1 MLSKEEKREI
11 FEGVMSQLSTV
22 VEELMT
28 EREKN
33 IKPVNEDI
41 NDTSDTDSDDYTY
54 RHRFMKS
61 NEFWMLAKK
70 MKNQDLDYA
79 QIWLG
84 QRVDDTENDVYSFL
98 FAPKAQKIA
107 YIKRTAQ
114 EATSDKAKTNLENKL
129 SNLLE
134 GNEVVIRD
142 IYIEQKDVLE
152 EIKNLTSDV
161 TKFKKAL
168 IDAIW
173 GADYFDEDE
182 AEEEPKIEEKPS
194 EEKVE
199 KARNITALLKK
210 ISEDDSA
217 FDGVVELF
225 SKIETLAQKHGGNY
239 DYALKAINDRLRLKK
254 KE

>member
-1 MLSKEEKREI
+1 
-11 FEGVMSQLSTV
+11 MSQLSTV
-22 VEELMT
+22 VEKLVA
-28 EREKN
+28 ERDKN
-33 IKPVNEDI
+33 ITSVNEDI
-41 NDTSDTDSDDYTY
+41 NDTSDIVSDDYTY

-98 FAPKAQKIA
+98 FAPKTQTIA

-114 EATSDKAKTNLENKL
+114 EATSNKAKTNLENKL

-134 GNEVVIRD
+134 GKEVVIRD
-142 IYIEQKDVLE
+142 IYIEKKDILE

-173 GADYFDEDE
+173 GAEYET
-182 AEEEPKIEEKPS
+182 EEESKIEEKPS

-199 KARNITALLKK
+199 KAKKITALLKK

-217 FDGVVELF
+217 FNGVVELF
-225 SKIETLAQKHGGNY
+225 SKIETLAQKHGSNY

-254 KE
+254 KEG

>member
-1 MLSKEEKREI
+1 
-11 FEGVMSQLSTV
+11 MSQLSTV
-22 VEELMT
+22 VKELMV

-33 IKPVNEDI
+33 MKSVNEDI
-41 NDTSDTDSDDYTY
+41 NDTSDIVSDDYIY

-61 NEFWMLAKK
+61 AEFWMLAKK

-98 FAPKAQKIA
+98 FAPKTQTIA

-114 EATSDKAKTNLENKL
+114 EATSNKAKTNLENKL

-142 IYIEQKDVLE
+142 IYIEKKDILE

-173 GADYFDEDE
+173 GAEYET
-182 AEEEPKIEEKPS
+182 EEESKI

-199 KARNITALLKK
+199 KAKKITALLKK

-217 FDGVVELF
+217 FNGIVELF
-225 SKIETLAQKHGGNY
+225 NKTETLAQKHGGNY

-254 KE
+254 KED

>member
-1 MLSKEEKREI
+1 
-11 FEGVMSQLSTV
+11 MSQLSTV
-22 VEELMT
+22 VEELMAK
-28 EREKN
+28 REKN

-182 AEEEPKIEEKPS
+182 AEEEPKIEEKSS

-199 KARNITALLKK
+199 KAKNITALLKK

-254 KE
+254 KEE

>member
-22 VEELMT
+22 VKELMV

-33 IKPVNEDI
+33 IKSVNEDI
-41 NDTSDTDSDDYTY
+41 NDTSDIVSDDYTY
-54 RHRFMKS
+54 RHSFMKS
-61 NEFWMLAKK
+61 DEFWMLAKK

-98 FAPKAQKIA
+98 FAPKTQTIA

-114 EATSDKAKTNLENKL
+114 EATSNKAKTNLENKL

-142 IYIEQKDVLE
+142 IYIEKKDILE

-173 GADYFDEDE
+173 GAEYET
-182 AEEEPKIEEKPS
+182 EEELKIEENPS

-199 KARNITALLKK
+199 KAKKITALLKK

-217 FDGVVELF
+217 FNGVVELF
-225 SKIETLAQKHGGNY
+225 NKTETLAQKHGGNY

-254 KE
+254 KEG

>member
-1 MLSKEEKREI
+1 
-11 FEGVMSQLSTV
+11 
-22 VEELMT
+22 
-28 EREKN
+28 
-33 IKPVNEDI
+33 
-41 NDTSDTDSDDYTY
+41 
-54 RHRFMKS
+54 
-61 NEFWMLAKK
+61 
-70 MKNQDLDYA
+70 
-79 QIWLG
+79 
-84 QRVDDTENDVYSFL
+84 
-98 FAPKAQKIA
+98 
-107 YIKRTAQ
+107 
-114 EATSDKAKTNLENKL
+114 
-129 SNLLE
+129 
-134 GNEVVIRD
+134 
-142 IYIEQKDVLE
+142 LE

-254 KE
+254 KEE

>member
-1 MLSKEEKREI
+1 
-11 FEGVMSQLSTV
+11 MSQLSTV
-22 VEELMT
+22 VEELMAK
-28 EREKN
+28 REKN
-33 IKPVNEDI
+33 IKSVNEDI
-41 NDTSDTDSDDYTY
+41 NNTSDIVSDDYTY

-61 NEFWMLAKK
+61 NEFWILAKK
-70 MKNQDLDYA
+70 MKNQNLDYA

-84 QRVDDTENDVYSFL
+84 QRIDDTENDVYSFL
-98 FAPKAQKIA
+98 FAPKTQTLA

-114 EATSDKAKTNLENKL
+114 EATSNKAKKNLENKL
-129 SNLLE
+129 SNLIE

-142 IYIEQKDVLE
+142 IYIEQKDILE

-173 GADYFDEDE
+173 GDEYFDEDE
-182 AEEEPKIEEKPS
+182 TEEELKIEEKPSEEKPS

-199 KARNITALLKK
+199 KAKNITALLKK

-217 FDGVVELF
+217 FNGVVELF
-225 SKIETLAQKHGGNY
+225 SKIEILAQKHDGNY
-239 DYALKAINDRLRLKK
+239 DYVLKSINDRLRLKK
-254 KE
+254 KKD

>member
-1 MLSKEEKREI
+1 
-11 FEGVMSQLSTV
+11 MSQLSTV
-22 VEELMT
+22 VKELMV

-33 IKPVNEDI
+33 IKSVNEDI
-41 NDTSDTDSDDYTY
+41 NDTSDIVSDDYTY
-54 RHRFMKS
+54 RHSFMKS
-61 NEFWMLAKK
+61 DEFWMLAKK

-98 FAPKAQKIA
+98 FAPKTQTIA

-114 EATSDKAKTNLENKL
+114 EATSDKAKTNLKNKL

-134 GNEVVIRD
+134 GKEVVIRD
-142 IYIEQKDVLE
+142 IYIEKKDILE

-173 GADYFDEDE
+173 GAEYET
-182 AEEEPKIEEKPS
+182 EEESKIEEKPS

-199 KARNITALLKK
+199 KAKKITALLKK

-217 FDGVVELF
+217 FNGVVELF
-225 SKIETLAQKHGGNY
+225 NKTETLAQKHGGNY

-254 KE
+254 KEG

>member
-1 MLSKEEKREI
+1 
-11 FEGVMSQLSTV
+11 MSQLSTV
-22 VEELMT
+22 VKELMV

-33 IKPVNEDI
+33 IKSVNEDI
-41 NDTSDTDSDDYTY
+41 NDTSDIVSDDYTY
-54 RHRFMKS
+54 RHSFMKS
-61 NEFWMLAKK
+61 DEFWMLAKK

-98 FAPKAQKIA
+98 FAPKTQTIA

-114 EATSDKAKTNLENKL
+114 EATSDKAKTNLKNKL

-134 GNEVVIRD
+134 GKEVVIRD
-142 IYIEQKDVLE
+142 IYIEKKDILE

-173 GADYFDEDE
+173 GTEYET
-182 AEEEPKIEEKPS
+182 EEESKIEENPS

-199 KARNITALLKK
+199 KAKKITALLKK

-217 FDGVVELF
+217 FNGVVELF
-225 SKIETLAQKHGGNY
+225 NKTETLAQKHGGNY
-239 DYALKAINDRLRLKK
+239 DYALKAINDRLHLKK
-254 KE
+254 KKD

>member
-1 MLSKEEKREI
+1 MLSQEEKREI

-22 VEELMT
+22 VKELMT
-28 EREKN
+28 DREKN

-41 NDTSDTDSDDYTY
+41 NDTSSDTDLDDYIY
-54 RHRFMKS
+54 RHRFMNS

-84 QRVDDTENDVYSFL
+84 QRVDDTDNDVYSFL
-98 FAPKAQKIA
+98 FAPKVQKIA

-114 EATSDKAKTNLENKL
+114 EATSDKAKKNLENKL

-142 IYIEQKDVLE
+142 IYIEQKDVQE
-152 EIKNLTSDV
+152 EIKNLTSDID
-161 TKFKKAL
+161 KFKKAL

-173 GADYFDEDE
+173 G
-182 AEEEPKIEEKPS
+182 
-194 EEKVE
+194 VE
-199 KARNITALLKK
+199 K
-210 ISEDDSA
+210 E
-217 FDGVVELF
+217 E
-225 SKIETLAQKHGGNY
+225 
-239 DYALKAINDRLRLKK
+239 
-254 KE
+254 

>member
-1 MLSKEEKREI
+1 
-11 FEGVMSQLSTV
+11 MSQLSTV
-22 VEELMT
+22 VKELMV

-33 IKPVNEDI
+33 IKSVNEDI
-41 NDTSDTDSDDYTY
+41 NDTSDIVSDDYTY

-98 FAPKAQKIA
+98 FAPKTQTLA

-114 EATSDKAKTNLENKL
+114 EATSNKAKTNLENKL
-129 SNLLE
+129 SNLIE

-142 IYIEQKDVLE
+142 IYIEQKDILE

-173 GADYFDEDE
+173 GDEYFDEDE
-182 AEEEPKIEEKPS
+182 TEEELKIEENPSEEKPS

-199 KARNITALLKK
+199 KAKNITALLKK

-217 FDGVVELF
+217 FNGVVELF
-225 SKIETLAQKHGGNY
+225 SKIEILAQKHDGNY

-254 KE
+254 KKD

>member
-1 MLSKEEKREI
+1 
-11 FEGVMSQLSTV
+11 MSQLSTV
-22 VEELMT
+22 VEKLMA

-41 NDTSDTDSDDYTY
+41 NDTSDTNSDDYTY
-54 RHRFMKS
+54 RHKFMKS

-107 YIKRTAQ
+107 FIKRTAK
-114 EATSDKAKTNLENKL
+114 EATSDKAKINLENKL
-129 SNLLE
+129 SNLFR
-134 GNEVVIRD
+134 GDKVVIRD
-142 IYIEQKDVLE
+142 IYIEQEDVLE
-152 EIKNLTSDV
+152 EIKNLTSDIV
-161 TKFKKAL
+161 KFKKAL

-173 GADYFDEDE
+173 GAHYFDED
-182 AEEEPKIEEKPS
+182 KTEEKSKSEDKPS
-194 EEKVE
+194 KEKVE
-199 KARNITALLKK
+199 KAKNITAMLKK

-217 FDGVVELF
+217 FNGVVELF
-225 SKIETLAQKHGGNY
+225 SKIETLAQKHGSNY
-239 DYALKAINDRLRLKK
+239 DYALRAINDRLRLKK
-254 KE
+254 KEE

>member
-22 VEELMT
+22 VKELMV

-33 IKPVNEDI
+33 IKSVNEDI
-41 NDTSDTDSDDYTY
+41 NDTSDIVSDDYTY

-98 FAPKAQKIA
+98 FAPKTQTLA

-114 EATSDKAKTNLENKL
+114 EVTSNKAKTNLENKL

-134 GNEVVIRD
+134 GKEVIVRD
-142 IYIEQKDVLE
+142 IYIEQKDILE

-173 GADYFDEDE
+173 GAEYET
-182 AEEEPKIEEKPS
+182 EEESKIEENTS

-199 KARNITALLKK
+199 KAKKITALLKK

-217 FDGVVELF
+217 FNGIVELF
-225 SKIETLAQKHGGNY
+225 NKTETLAQKHGGDY

-254 KE
+254 KED

>member
-1 MLSKEEKREI
+1 
-11 FEGVMSQLSTV
+11 MSQLSTV
-22 VEELMT
+22 VKELMV

-33 IKPVNEDI
+33 IKSVNEDI
-41 NDTSDTDSDDYTY
+41 NDTSDIVSDDYTY

-61 NEFWMLAKK
+61 DEFWMLAKK

-98 FAPKAQKIA
+98 FAPKTQTIA

-114 EATSDKAKTNLENKL
+114 EATSNKAKTNLENKL

-134 GNEVVIRD
+134 GKEVVVRD
-142 IYIEQKDVLE
+142 IYIEKKDILE

-173 GADYFDEDE
+173 GAEYEI
-182 AEEEPKIEEKPS
+182 EEESKIEENPS

-217 FDGVVELF
+217 FNGVVELF
-225 SKIETLAQKHGGNY
+225 SKIETLAQKHGSNY

-254 KE
+254 K

>member
-1 MLSKEEKREI
+1 
-11 FEGVMSQLSTV
+11 MSQLSTV
-22 VEELMT
+22 VKELMV

-33 IKPVNEDI
+33 IKSVNEDI
-41 NDTSDTDSDDYTY
+41 NDTSDIVSDDYTY
-54 RHRFMKS
+54 RHSFMKS
-61 NEFWMLAKK
+61 DEFWMLAKK

-98 FAPKAQKIA
+98 FAPKTQTIA

-114 EATSDKAKTNLENKL
+114 EATSDKAKTNLKNKL
-129 SNLLE
+129 SNRLE
-134 GNEVVIRD
+134 GKEVVIRD
-142 IYIEQKDVLE
+142 IYIEKKDILE

-173 GADYFDEDE
+173 GAEYET
-182 AEEEPKIEEKPS
+182 EEESKIEEKPS

-199 KARNITALLKK
+199 KAKNITVLLKK

-217 FDGVVELF
+217 FNGVVELF
-225 SKIETLAQKHGGNY
+225 SKIETLAQKHGSNY

-254 KE
+254 KED

>member
-1 MLSKEEKREI
+1 
-11 FEGVMSQLSTV
+11 MSQLSTV
-22 VEELMT
+22 VKELMV
-28 EREKN
+28 EREKS
-33 IKPVNEDI
+33 IKTVNEDI
-41 NDTSDTDSDDYTY
+41 NDTSDIVSDDYIY

-61 NEFWMLAKK
+61 DEFWMLAKK

-98 FAPKAQKIA
+98 FAPKTQTLA

-114 EATSDKAKTNLENKL
+114 EATSDKAKTNLKNKL

-134 GNEVVIRD
+134 GKEVVIRD
-142 IYIEQKDVLE
+142 IYIEKKDILE

-173 GADYFDEDE
+173 GAEYET
-182 AEEEPKIEEKPS
+182 EEESKIEEKPS

-199 KARNITALLKK
+199 KAKKITALLKK

-217 FDGVVELF
+217 FNGVVELF
-225 SKIETLAQKHGGNY
+225 NKTETLAQKHGGNY

-254 KE
+254 KED